1 MSHSRQQVTELLV
14 RWSEGDAE
22 ALERLMPLVF
32 DELRRL
38 AQSHL
43 RREPGSHSHTLQPTA
58 LVNEIYM
65 RLVDQ
70 RRVQWQSRAQ
80 FFAFAATLM
89 RRILVDHAKAK
100 QTDKRGGGV
109 QKISLHEGIGTPAA
123 VDIDLIAL
131 DQALNRL
138 EKMDPTQAQIVVL
151 RFFAGLNNK
160 EIAEAVGISRTT
172 VKREWTLAR
181 LWLFRELGGGG
192 EPDEGPS

>member
-14 RWSEGDAE
+14 QWSEGDAE

-38 AQSHL
+38 ARSHL
-43 RREPGSHSHTLQPTA
+43 KHESECHTLQPTA

-100 QTDKRGGGV
+100 KTDKRGQGV
-109 QKISLHEGIGTPAA
+109 QKISLHEGIGAPAA

-131 DQALNRL
+131 DQALDRL
-138 EKMDPTQAQIVVL
+138 EKMDPTQAQIVVM

-181 LWLFRELGGGG
+181 LWLFRELGGGRELEQ
-192 EPDEGPS
+192 EPS